1 MMDNGSQVTTG
12 VRLNQEFDE
21 RLQSETGDR
30 GI

>member
-1 MMDNGSQVTTG
+1 MDNGSEITTG

-21 RLQSETGDR
+21 RLQCEAGDR